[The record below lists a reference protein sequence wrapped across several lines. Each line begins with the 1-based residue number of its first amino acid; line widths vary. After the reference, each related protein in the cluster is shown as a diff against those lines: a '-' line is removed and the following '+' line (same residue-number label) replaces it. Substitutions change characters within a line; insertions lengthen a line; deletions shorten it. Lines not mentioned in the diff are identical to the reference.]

1 MADDVLFLLQLPY
14 QLVLV
19 ELITDRTFMLYK
31 GGRGRERER
40 GREGG
45 REREGERERGRER
58 EGENNH
64 NLIQPLIIIK
74 VPFQQQHNSFL
85 F

>member
-1 MADDVLFLLQLPY
+1 MADDVLFLLQLPH

-31 GGRGRERER
+31 GGRGREGEREG

-45 REREGERERGRER
+45 RERERITI
-58 EGENNH
+58 
-64 NLIQPLIIIK
+64 NLI
-74 VPFQQQHNSFL
+74 
-85 F
+85 

>member
-45 REREGERERGRER
+45 REG